1 MRRMARPLMHA
12 STAEAAA
19 RIGETPAKAAIALR
33 AFFRM
38 AAAWQLSTDEARA
51 LLGQPARA
59 TFFQWKN
66 GRFAR
71 LSHDVVRRIS
81 WLLGIWKA
89 LQILFPEP
97 ERADAWIRSG
107 NALLGGQSALQ
118 RMLAG
123 DVSDLAAVRAVLDAA
138 RGGGQ

>member
-1 MRRMARPLMHA
+1 MAQPLRHG
-12 STAEAAA
+12 STVDAAA
-19 RIGETPAKAAIALR
+19 RIGESPAKVAIALR
-33 AFFRM
+33 AFFRL
-38 AAAWQLSTDEARA
+38 ADAWQLSTDEARM

-59 TFFQWKN
+59 TFFQWKA
-66 GRFAR
+66 GRCGR

-89 LQILFPEP
+89 LQILFSDAG
-97 ERADAWIRSG
+97 RADAWIRSE